1 MKTWTKGTARQRT
14 EQAESVKEKEGGNRK
29 KGKGQQGHQRR
40 ETLGQKLTDALL
52 SG

>member
-29 KGKGQQGHQRR
+29 KGKG
-40 ETLGQKLTDALL
+40 
-52 SG
+52 